1 MSRRSRAKLGNN
13 NMDRGDTMTGGFR
26 GFVAVAFVA
35 IALIATNSAATRAE
49 DAYPSRPVHIFVPYP
64 PGGAVDIVART
75 LGDELSRHWGQT
87 VVIENR
93 PGAGGVIA
101 EQALVQSPP
110 DGYTLILVAS
120 GHSLLGHFNTNLPY
134 DTFKDFTPISLVG
147 SSPNILLVRSD
158 SPFKTVGEVIAQARA
173 KPGQLSYGH
182 AGNGTSPY
190 LSAELFKYIA
200 KIEITSVP
208 YKGGAPVLADL
219 IGGHIPLAFNN
230 IPESLGQIQGGAV
243 RPLGV
248 TTAARSPVLPDIPT
262 IAEAGLPGYD
272 TGVWWGFLG
281 PAGLPAA
288 VQAKLAKDCAAAA
301 QAPEVRAKLLQLGAV
316 PVGSSSEVFAKL
328 IRDDYDKWG
337 PIIKAAGIKFE

>member
-1 MSRRSRAKLGNN
+1 MQALLRTLLTVIVFAALG
-13 NMDRGDTMTGGFR
+13 
-26 GFVAVAFVA
+26 
-35 IALIATNSAATRAE
+35 ATAAQAQGANK

-75 LGDELSRHWGQT
+75 LGDELSKRWGQT

-110 DGYTLILVAS
+110 DGYTLIIVAS
-120 GHSLLGHFNTNLPY
+120 GHALLGHFYDKLPY
-134 DTFKDFTPISLVG
+134 DTFKDFTPISLIG
-147 SSPNILLVRSD
+147 SSPNMLLVRAD
-158 SPFKTVGEVIAQARA
+158 SPFKSVGDVIAAARA

-190 LSAELFKYIA
+190 LSAELFKYMA
-200 KIEITSVP
+200 KIDITSVP

-230 IPESLGQIQGGAV
+230 IPESLGQVQAGTV

-248 TTAARSPVLPDIPT
+248 TTASRSPVLPDVPT
-262 IAEAGLPGYD
+262 IAEAAVPGYD
-272 TGVWWGFLG
+272 TGVWWGFLA
-281 PAGLPAA
+281 PAGLPVA
-288 VQAKLAKDCAAAA
+288 VKAKLAKDCAEVVQLPA
-301 QAPEVRAKLLQLGAV
+301 VRAKLLQLGAT
-316 PVGSSSEVFAKL
+316 PIGSSPEVFATL
-328 IRDDYDKWG
+328 IRADYDKWG